1 MKMRASV
8 RLSRRRLSRLASGA
22 KQADVARETLDIYA
36 PLANRLGMQ
45 QVRLRM
51 VEETR
56 YRWVDREVRNF
67 ETRTRLDCC
76 RPETRVVT
84 TSETVTVTESAV
96 PDAACTAA
104 GYALSAALVC
114 EHPAGVDLGDVSYE
128 CDSGWAAAA
137 GDPTSCERAV
147 TEEPDW
153 DCPDAPAYTLDTSTT
168 PPHCHLVGPCPPAA
182 LGALGAGVTTRTGSW
197 DDSCRS
203 GRLGGAQSPHWA
215 RSWTFS
221 LDAAATVAVSQAGVY
236 TIEATTFYRHR
247 DSRPRRTTGAYT
259 LTVSVDH
266 RQLVLP

>member
-1 MKMRASV
+1 MTSSK
-8 RLSRRRLSRLASGA
+8 
-22 KQADVARETLDIYA
+22 I
-36 PLANRLGMQ
+36 
-45 QVRLRM
+45 LRS
-51 VEETR
+51 R

-128 CDSGWAAAA
+128 CDTGWAAAA

-153 DCPDAPAYTLDTSTT
+153 DCPDAPAYTLDTSTI

-203 GRLGGAQSPHWA
+203 GRLGSAQSPHWA

>member
-1 MKMRASV
+1 M
-8 RLSRRRLSRLASGA
+8 
-22 KQADVARETLDIYA
+22 
-36 PLANRLGMQ
+36 
-45 QVRLRM
+45 RLRM

-56 YRWVDREVRNF
+56 YRWVDHEVRNF

-84 TSETVTVTESAV
+84 TTETVTVTESAV

-128 CDSGWAAAA
+128 CDTGWAAAA

-203 GRLGGAQSPHWA
+203 GVWAALSHRTGRAAGRSPWTRRR
-215 RSWTFS
+215 RS
-221 LDAAATVAVSQAGVY
+221 
-236 TIEATTFYRHR
+236 
-247 DSRPRRTTGAYT
+247 P
-259 LTVSVDH
+259 
-266 RQLVLP
+266 